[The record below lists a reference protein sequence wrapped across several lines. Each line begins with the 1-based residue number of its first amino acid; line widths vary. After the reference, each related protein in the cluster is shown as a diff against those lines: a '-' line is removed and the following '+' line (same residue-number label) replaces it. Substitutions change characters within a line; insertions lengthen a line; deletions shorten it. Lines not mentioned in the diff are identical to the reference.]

1 MAKKSDL
8 QIVKEKALK
17 YAEIVKLNIK
27 VQKMYLFGSYVK
39 GTNHIYS
46 DIDIAVVSNDFKGDC
61 IDDPV
66 MLMMYCRDIDLMIE
80 PHAFFPK
87 DFNKKNPFTKEIIE
101 TGIRLI

>member
-1 MAKKSDL
+1 M
-8 QIVKEKALK
+8 
-17 YAEIVKLNIK
+17 
-27 VQKMYLFGSYVK
+27 FGSYVK

-46 DIDIAVVSNDFKGDC
+46 DIDIAVVSDDFKGDC

-66 MLMMYCRDIDLMIE
+66 MLMRYCWDIDTMIE

-87 DFNKKNPFTKEIIE
+87 DFNKRNPFTKEIIE